1 MQSCFC
7 QMAKSK
13 NYYQILG
20 IDEQA
25 TAEQIKK
32 SYRSLA
38 RKFHPDRNPDRPD
51 AEERFKAIQEAYDV
65 LSDPAKRKEYDRYR
79 KDPFANF
86 QTTNGDQ
93 FYRKPDGTYV
103 RYERSGGQ
111 PQDIYGNGDSFG
123 GFSSFINKIFGAEQ
137 EAGRTQSGGNSN
149 RSKLD
154 IDTRLRLTFNQALQG
169 GKTEVTLPHGE
180 TVRINIPRGVHSG
193 FKIRLKG
200 RGHIST
206 NATGD
211 LYVTFDVEPHTYY
224 RRRGDDLN
232 ITCSINPI
240 EAMLGVTR
248 NVINAY
254 GNTIKVKIPPGT
266 QNGTKLRLRG
276 QGVET
281 TTTKG
286 DLYVKVEVHIPDNL
300 SEAQL
305 DIIRTAAKKA
315 KLI

>member
-1 MQSCFC
+1 
-7 QMAKSK
+7 MAKSK

-51 AEERFKAIQEAYDV
+51 AEERFKAIQEAYDI
-65 LSDPAKRKEYDRYR
+65 LSDPDKRKEYDRYR
-79 KDPFANF
+79 KDPFASF

-103 RYERSGGQ
+103 RYERTGGQ
-111 PQDIYGNGDSFG
+111 PQDIFGNGDNTG

-137 EAGRTQSGGNSN
+137 ETSRSQSGGSSH

-200 RGHIST
+200 RGHISA
-206 NATGD
+206 NAAGD

-266 QNGTKLRLRG
+266 QHGTKLRLRG

-281 TTTKG
+281 ASKKG
-286 DLYVKVEVHIPDNL
+286 DLYVKIEVHIPDNL
-300 SEAQL
+300 SDAQL
-305 DIIRTAAKKA
+305 DILRTAAKKA